1 VDLISYLHPGWL
13 PLIRPAE
20 PTRNWMTAAPESF
33 ANCCLPLRQCPW
45 LGDYGSASRTSE
57 AQLKW
62 NPNMPFPM
70 TFRSP
75 PNNLITVDV
84 NAGPGE
90 PSASVILREYDAD
103 DVLGRVTILHPNE
116 ARGVAYALIAA
127 ASHIEMYY
135 PNVTPLAP
143 P

>member
-1 VDLISYLHPGWL
+1 
-13 PLIRPAE
+13 
-20 PTRNWMTAAPESF
+20 
-33 ANCCLPLRQCPW
+33 
-45 LGDYGSASRTSE
+45 
-57 AQLKW
+57 
-62 NPNMPFPM
+62 MPFPM

-103 DVLGRVTILHPNE
+103 DVLGRVTTLRPSE
-116 ARGVAYALIAA
+116 ARSIAHALIAA